1 MLPNLPSTTD
11 EFWTADEYTADTQ
24 TVDMVKRKPHLCR
37 RGEHVMTIDFAG
49 REATCDIC
57 GWGFR
62 FTPDKV
68 EYKDGA
74 LYDKSGNLLG

>member
-1 MLPNLPSTTD
+1 
-11 EFWTADEYTADTQ
+11 
-24 TVDMVKRKPHLCR
+24 
-37 RGEHVMTIDFAG
+37 MTIDFAG